1 MDGKLHC
8 EQEVKDFFQAEG
20 CFLDDS
26 ILPLEPQHDC
36 CSQLCGG
43 RGCCAP
49 TLPFEEA
56 KEQAVEDTKA
66 QCRQVSC
73 QDRKVLKEALDE
85 VIDEMRSKGPA
96 LVKALVMAS
105 QGI

>member
-36 CSQLCGG
+36 CSQLRRG

-66 QCRQVSC
+66 QCRHLLGKTVGK
-73 QDRKVLKEALDE
+73 RNNLKHERLTDE
-85 VIDEMRSKGPA
+85 KYIQR
-96 LVKALVMAS
+96 
-105 QGI
+105 

>member
-8 EQEVKDFFQAEG
+8 EQEVKDFFQEEG
-20 CFLDDS
+20 YFLDDS

-43 RGCCAP
+43 RRCCAP

-66 QCRQVSC
+66 
-73 QDRKVLKEALDE
+73 
-85 VIDEMRSKGPA
+85 IF
-96 LVKALVMAS
+96 
-105 QGI
+105 